1 MICSSCTRAGAHILC
16 STYIISRAS
25 QIKKICQLSI
35 QCLKRSWLRGLDIFT
50 SMMEVHSSVTS
61 KSQPHISWLQNWW
74 QSGVFFY
81 FLYSMLDF
89 LLPIL
94 IFLLHTNMV
103 SYYGPTQVKSRLLI
117 SSIFY
122 VMNFRHFLEIREFNL
137 WHFWKMSEIHCIKNA
152 RN

>member
-103 SYYGPTQVKSRLLI
+103 SYIASIAYNSAIISEFFKSI
-117 SSIFY
+117 SSSAIY
-122 VMNFRHFLEIREFNL
+122 NLHTTHLIGVRTWNDEI
-137 WHFWKMSEIHCIKNA
+137 A
-152 RN
+152 

>member
-1 MICSSCTRAGAHILC
+1 
-16 STYIISRAS
+16 
-25 QIKKICQLSI
+25 
-35 QCLKRSWLRGLDIFT
+35 
-50 SMMEVHSSVTS
+50 MMEVHSSVTS
-61 KSQPHISWLQNWW
+61 RSLPHISWLQNWW

-117 SSIFY
+117 SSIFDA
-122 VMNFRHFLEIREFNL
+122 MNFQHFFEMLEIML
-137 WHFWKMSEIHCIKNA
+137 QLFWKMPEIHCIKNA
-152 RN
+152 RNLKSIFDLRWLLVLLCIVELRKCPNVFGLMAPK